1 MKSLNPF
8 DISFSGINLVEASAG
23 TGKTYNI
30 TSLYIRALI
39 ELDISVGDILVVTY
53 TEAATKELKDRLLK
67 RIRQSITVLKK
78 GEVDDE
84 GDQFLHELLDYVD
97 DRPCAINQ
105 LQKAVRS
112 FDESAIY
119 TIHGFCYQA
128 LQEQAFESRAL
139 YDTELIGDDA
149 ELVLEAVDDYWRNWV
164 QKVSE
169 SSSKHVLLKHL
180 MDSGYEPETL
190 AKELGPHLAKP
201 YLEILP
207 RKVDDNHIDEQLQK
221 LEELYPRMREI
232 WRRDREEIF
241 TMLDSGHLAYYRTDW
256 LEGWVQ
262 QMDEML
268 AQQTPPITFFDKFE
282 RFEQSYIDDSLKS
295 ASKKEGIQPPE
306 HQFFELAEEYRQ
318 AVEPLQNFEV
328 IFKKRL
334 LLHLRDELKQKK
346 EELQVL
352 SYDDLLLRL
361 REALFDI
368 QRGQALAD
376 KLRDSYPIAMVDEFQ
391 DTDPSQY
398 DIFRK
403 IYSNEQQS
411 ALFMIGDPK
420 QSIYSFR
427 GADVFSYLKAKKDA
441 SKQNTFGLGRNF
453 RSTPRLIQGLNS
465 LFGSHDNPFI
475 LDRISFEPVSPGWDE
490 EDYDQFTEYGKQ
502 HPPIRFRR
510 LPLRGREQLNKTTA
524 AERVAKDTAGEIYRY
539 IEDGKSADITIGSK
553 TVEASDIAVL
563 VRTHRQ
569 AAQMAEALRDRGI
582 KSVQY
587 SQESVFDSEEADQ
600 LQVLLK
606 AVVEPSNETL
616 IKTALALPLT
626 AFTGRQ
632 LYDIEDDEERW
643 ISELD
648 RFARWHRMWREQGFS
663 AMFRAMIHDADIAEH
678 LMQYQDGE
686 RRLTNLLHLG
696 ELMQEQAQQKKNG
709 MRGLL
714 KWLARKRDEEG
725 VQEDEEQL
733 RLESDQELVKIVTM
747 HRSKGL
753 EYPIVFCPFLW
764 YGPYYSDKGQ
774 PLVYHDRDDLEK
786 TYLDLNGKSDP
797 DRNEKRVLMAREEL
811 AESLRLAYVAMTR
824 AKHCCHLSWAYANKS
839 ELSPL
844 GYLVLNSDR
853 TLNLL
858 TETISDSYNAIG
870 QEPFEQ
876 AITKLCES
884 QPELFTDQ
892 SPASKKESEQQLE
905 MMNFDDDPQLQSR
918 EFDRMTPI
926 ESSYAI
932 SSFSSLSNW
941 MEEDDPDLPDYDQFL
956 DVVTTDDA
964 AKDQEMSMFSFPK
977 GPQPGTCIHKIFEEI
992 DFADLSNAD
1001 ELITA
1006 ELDAYGIDQQ
1016 WRPVVNNMLRTTTSA
1031 PIHPQNDQL
1040 RLQNL
1045 KPDQMVQELEF
1056 YYQTGD
1062 IETTQL
1068 LSIIRDEDEPES
1080 GRGRAPSGFL
1090 KGYIDLTFKFG
1101 GKYYLLDY
1109 KSNYLGD
1116 TYQDYRQELLEEEMR
1131 EASYDLQ
1138 YHIYTIALHRFLQ
1151 HRLDDYSYQEHFGGA
1166 FYLFVRGMNE
1176 DGREGIYF
1184 DRPEVITIQNLDE
1197 YIRKGGRDE

>member
-1 MKSLNPF
+1 
-8 DISFSGINLVEASAG
+8 VEASAG

-39 ELDISVGDILVVTY
+39 ELDISVGNILVVTY

-67 RIRQSITVLKK
+67 RIRQSISVLKNST
-78 GEVDDE
+78 VDDE
-84 GDQFLHELLDYVD
+84 GDQFLYELLDYVD
-97 DRPCAINQ
+97 DRPYAINQ

-139 YDTELIGDDA
+139 YDAELIGDDA

-164 QKVSE
+164 QEVSK
-169 SSSKHVLLKHL
+169 SSSKQALLKHL
-180 MDSGYEPETL
+180 MDRGYGPEKL
-190 AKELGPHLAKP
+190 AKELGPHLGKP
-201 YLEILP
+201 YLKILP
-207 RKVDDNHIDEQLQK
+207 AQVDDNHIDKQLQK
-221 LEELYPRMREI
+221 LRELYPQLREI
-232 WRRDREEIF
+232 WQKDREEIF
-241 TMLDSGHLAYYRTDW
+241 GMLDSGHLAYYRTDW
-256 LEGWVQ
+256 LQGWMQ

-268 AQQTPPITFFDKFE
+268 AEQTPPVTFFDKFE

-295 ASKKEGIQPPE
+295 ASEKEGIQPPE
-306 HQFFELAEEYRQ
+306 HPFFKIAEEYRQ
-318 AVEPLQNFEV
+318 AAQPLQNFEV

-346 EELQVL
+346 EDLQVL

-361 REALFDI
+361 RDALFDE
-368 QRGQALAD
+368 QRGKALAD

-441 SKQNTFGLGRNF
+441 SKQNTFGLSRNF
-453 RSTPRLIQGLNS
+453 RSTPRLIEGLNT

-475 LDRISFEPVSPGWDE
+475 LDRISFEPVTPGWDE
-490 EDYDQFTEYGKQ
+490 EDYDQLTEYGKQ
-502 HPPIRFRR
+502 HPPIRFRH
-510 LPLRGREQLNKTTA
+510 LPLREQEQLNKTTA

-553 TVEASDIAVL
+553 TVEANDIAVL
-563 VRTHRQ
+563 VRTHKQ
-569 AAQMAEALRDRGI
+569 AALMAEALRDRGI

-606 AVVEPSNETL
+606 AVIEPSNETL

-626 AFTGRQ
+626 AFTGRD
-632 LYDIEDDEERW
+632 LYDIEEDEERW
-643 ISELD
+643 ISVLD
-648 RFARWHRMWREQGFS
+648 QFARWHQTWQQKGFA
-663 AMFRAMIHDADIAEH
+663 AMFRSIIQEADVADH
-678 LMQYQDGE
+678 LMQYQNGE

-696 ELMQEQAQQKKNG
+696 ELMQDQAQKQKNG

-714 KWLARKRDEEG
+714 KWLARKREEENA
-725 VQEDEEQL
+725 QQDEEQL

-774 PLVYHDRDDLEK
+774 PLVYHDRDNLEK

-844 GYLVLNSDR
+844 GYLLLNSDR
-853 TLNLL
+853 MLDLL
-858 TETISDSYNAIG
+858 TETISQNYNAIG
-870 QEPFEQ
+870 HEPFED
-876 AITKLCES
+876 AIAKLCEQNS
-884 QPELFTDQ
+884 ELFTDQ
-892 SPASKKESEQQLE
+892 APASKKEKEQQLE
-905 MMNFDDDPQLQSR
+905 MMNFGDEPQLHPR

-932 SSFSSLSNW
+932 SSFSSLSSW

-956 DVVTTDDA
+956 DTEEYDKGTI
-964 AKDQEMSMFSFPK
+964 EEEPTIFNFPK
-977 GPQPGTCIHKIFEEI
+977 GPQPGTCIHKIFEEV
-992 DFADLSNAD
+992 DFKDPGKSN
-1001 ELITA
+1001 EIIKEQLVR
-1006 ELDAYGIDQQ
+1006 YGIDKR
-1016 WRPVVNNMLRTTTSA
+1016 WKPIVHKMLGTVLSA
-1031 PIHPQNDQL
+1031 NIHPSNEEL
-1040 RLQNL
+1040 RLQNVETDAMI
-1045 KPDQMVQELEF
+1045 PELEF

-1062 IETTQL
+1062 IETNQL
-1068 LSIIRDEDEPES
+1068 LSIIRKNFEPQPT

-1116 TYQDYRQELLEEEMR
+1116 SCNKYRKEHLLKEMR

-1138 YHIYTIALHRFLQ
+1138 YHIYAIALHRFLQ
-1151 HRLDDYSYQEHFGGA
+1151 NRLDDYSYQEHFGGA

-1184 DRPEVITIQNLDE
+1184 DRPDYSIIESLNDYILAGGDDE
-1197 YIRKGGRDE
+1197 